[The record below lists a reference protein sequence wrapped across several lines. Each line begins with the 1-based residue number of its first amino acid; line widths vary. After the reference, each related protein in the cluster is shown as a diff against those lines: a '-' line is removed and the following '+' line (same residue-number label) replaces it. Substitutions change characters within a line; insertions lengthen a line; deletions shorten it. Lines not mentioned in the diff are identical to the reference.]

1 MTSDDEEINAII
13 REIQELK
20 ISTSRRIDNL
30 ERKILNLKG
39 EDKKSRRN
47 SHPSTAKP
55 RYGSFIVHVD
65 RDGTEITHDLK
76 LF

>member
-20 ISTSRRIDNL
+20 IYTLRRIDNL

-39 EDKKSRRN
+39 EGKKSRRN
-47 SHPSTAKP
+47 SHPSN
-55 RYGSFIVHVD
+55 V
-65 RDGTEITHDLK
+65 
-76 LF
+76 